1 MANENEEVTAEAPVL
16 NADEQTSE
24 GSAEVAS
31 EVSEASA
38 TENDVNNEKGEVAE
52 AADFDPQAFLDT
64 KTNSSSDSESTNET
78 NEGSVNNDNNDTS
91 DGDDDFEWP
100 DLPTDS
106 DDTKGAESNTA
117 EGEDK
122 STEIKGENSS
132 EETTNSETAT
142 TLTDEHFKQFANEL
156 GLEANN
162 IDEIKTSLETLV
174 KENKELK
181 EEVKYSGNTNK
192 KIEDLENFLKLDDE
206 NLMRKS
212 LEADGM
218 AGDKLENVIDK
229 YTDTGLLEV
238 EALKI
243 RSTLDRAI
251 QSERQSIVKSDEA
264 DVAKQQESRT
274 ESVKSFTEYMQSQ
287 DSLFGFKL
295 TGDPDKLPSVRENH
309 VNYVTSG
316 DYLSEITSSEQNL
329 AESSWL
335 WRNRKVLQKAFSNNG
350 RQNGR
355 AEILDK
361 IGNPDKTTSSTFSEP
376 GNSNEFD
383 PQKFING

>member
-1 MANENEEVTAEAPVL
+1 
-16 NADEQTSE
+16 
-24 GSAEVAS
+24 
-31 EVSEASA
+31 
-38 TENDVNNEKGEVAE
+38 
-52 AADFDPQAFLDT
+52 
-64 KTNSSSDSESTNET
+64 
-78 NEGSVNNDNNDTS
+78 
-91 DGDDDFEWP
+91 
-100 DLPTDS
+100 
-106 DDTKGAESNTA
+106 
-117 EGEDK
+117 
-122 STEIKGENSS
+122 
-132 EETTNSETAT
+132 
-142 TLTDEHFKQFANEL
+142 L